1 MTQAFPAFT
10 RQTQFAIVSRQR
22 PGTFTDTRLS
32 QNVFSGLQ
40 QENDDGLVESDD
52 IATSQEN

>member
-1 MTQAFPAFT
+1 
-10 RQTQFAIVSRQR
+10 VLV
-22 PGTFTDTRLS
+22 RLIESPPLVTKLHAMVS

-40 QENDDGLVESDD
+40 HENDDGLVESDD